1 MNRMTRLEIADMLG
15 DAFGPAGADRAALVA
30 VATKNQ
36 ADPDVLQ
43 RLRTLPDRRFRTM
56 RDLWDL
62 LPDTCLD

>member
-1 MNRMTRLEIADMLG
+1 MNTMTRLEIADMLG